1 MNRVPAPD
9 AQREAKKES
18 ATALFG
24 RAARMVALALCC
36 LVLAAPASQAQ
47 NVGGLPGFLQ
57 HLFGLGAQ
65 PAPPMAPNAAL
76 KERAHRPVRKKQDF
90 VSSTATR
97 APGTPGGAP
106 VQPTFFVSVLGD
118 SLAILASQG
127 LTDAFAARPEV
138 SVTDLA
144 RDVSGLARDDYFDWP
159 KAARDLLA
167 TKPKL
172 DLAVIMLGINDVQP
186 LKDNGEMVD
195 TLSDK
200 WRDAYA
206 LRVDALLAPFQDAHI
221 PVLWVGLPPMRDE
234 PLHTQALALNE
245 IYPRPRRQGRRNL
258 RRHLGRFLR
267 SGRPVR
273 RLRTRRRRPERQIAQ
288 RTGRDLFHQGWI
300 AKGGAGARAGHPAR
314 DRQGQAAGQS
324 AALPPD
330 IEKEASAI
338 NEEIQREKGGDGR
351 PGEAAVAARETV
363 GRADRLADR
372 PARVARRRSGQRGR
386 RSLASRRGATGFRL
400 PAGAPAGRADN
411 FSWPPPR
418 SQGLRGV
425 ALTACLAPT
434 GVLGDAAHQ
443 FRSAR
448 HAASGGR
455 SGVADEGA
463 RDDGRRSGNGAEAP
477 AGGPKVHGAGAVY
490 QGPVVREPERAA
502 HARSAADR
510 AQSLGP
516 DQRQRPAA
524 RPDRLT
530 RSA

>member
-206 LRVDALLAPFQDAHI
+206 RRVDALLAPFQDAHI

-245 IYPRPRRQGRRNL
+245 I
-258 RRHLGRFLR
+258 F
-267 SGRPVR
+267 
-273 RLRTRRRRPERQIAQ
+273 
-288 RTGRDLFHQGWI
+288 
-300 AKGGAGARAGHPAR
+300 R
-314 DRQGQAAGQS
+314 DRVAKAGGTYVDIWDAFSDPGGQYAAFGPDAEGQNAKLRNGPGGIYFTKAGS
-324 AALPPD
+324 RKVAQVLEPDIRREIDKGKPQDNLATLPPD

-351 PGEAAVAARETV
+351 LANPVPAPKPLVGPIVSLTALSASPGGALVSAGDAALLRAA
-363 GRADRLADR
+363 A
-372 PARVARRRSGQRGR
+372 QQ
-386 RSLASRRGATGFRL
+386 ASVS
-400 PAGAPAGRADN
+400 PSGAPAGRADN

-418 SQGLRGV
+418 SQG
-425 ALTACLAPT
+425 
-434 GVLGDAAHQ
+434 
-443 FRSAR
+443 SE
-448 HAASGGR
+448 ASR
-455 SGVADEGA
+455 
-463 RDDGRRSGNGAEAP
+463 
-477 AGGPKVHGAGAVY
+477 
-490 QGPVVREPERAA
+490 
-502 HARSAADR
+502 
-510 AQSLGP
+510 
-516 DQRQRPAA
+516 
-524 RPDRLT
+524 
-530 RSA
+530 